1 MVLFNHSEED
11 FKVKP
16 GDRIAQLILEKIDT
30 PQVKEVEELPD
41 TTRGAKGFGS
51 TGWRSDEKSE
61 TDGKTKTNSS
71 QKDSSRVTIL
81 QRVQG
86 QPKIKT
92 TNAARLQREFV
103 SIKKMK
109 KLMKQKEHVFLCI
122 VKADQSVPEK
132 RKRKEERGNLFP

>member
-1 MVLFNHSEED
+1 MVLFNHSEQD

-109 KLMKQKEHVFLCI
+109 KLMKQKEYVFLCI
-122 VKADQSVPEK
+122 VKADQSVP
-132 RKRKEERGNLFP
+132 